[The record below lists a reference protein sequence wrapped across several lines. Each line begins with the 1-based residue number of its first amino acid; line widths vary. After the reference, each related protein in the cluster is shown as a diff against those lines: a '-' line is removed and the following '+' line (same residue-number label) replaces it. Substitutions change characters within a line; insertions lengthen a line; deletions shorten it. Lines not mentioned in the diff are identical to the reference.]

1 MGRDLSATIVYGD
14 LEVTI
19 TAEGVSWS
27 GEVASDLMARVLA
40 GFGAALTLIQVQP
53 QEDDA

>member
-1 MGRDLSATIVYGD
+1 MGRDLSVTIVYGD
-14 LEVTI
+14 LEVTM

-27 GEVASDLMARVLA
+27 GEVASDLMARTLA
-40 GFGAALTLIQVQP
+40 GFGAALGLIQVQP